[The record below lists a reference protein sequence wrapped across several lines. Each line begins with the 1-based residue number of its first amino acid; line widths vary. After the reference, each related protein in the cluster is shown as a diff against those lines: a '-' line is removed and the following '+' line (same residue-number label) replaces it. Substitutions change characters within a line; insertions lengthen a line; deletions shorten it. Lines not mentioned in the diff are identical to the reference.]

1 MKIKFLISIFII
13 MVMQGHA
20 YAFAGNCNA
29 NNKKTGYVQSIYI
42 GVDNDNDG
50 SVTFKFL
57 PKGSKEKEAITLS
70 FYNYISSKHNVI
82 LPDDRVAAQNA
93 RAAYTLLLTAY
104 SSGSPIK
111 IMRCYKDGV
120 VAFGMGQGPL

>member
-20 YAFAGNCNA
+20 FARNCDA
-29 NNKKTGYVQSIYI
+29 NDKKTGYVQSIYI
-42 GVDNDNDG
+42 GVDNENDG
-50 SVTFKFL
+50 SVTFNFL
-57 PKGSKEKEAITLS
+57 PKGSKEAITLS
-70 FYNYISSKHNVI
+70 FYNYISSKQNTI
-82 LPDDRVAAQNA
+82 FPDDMVAAQNA

-111 IMRCYKDGV
+111 IMRCYGNGV
-120 VAFGMGQGPL
+120 VALGMGHGSL

>member
-13 MVMQGHA
+13 MVMQSHA
-20 YAFAGNCNA
+20 YAFAGHCDK
-29 NNKKTGYVQSIYI
+29 NNGKTGYVQSIYI
-42 GVDNDNDG
+42 GVDNSNDG
-50 SVTFKFL
+50 SVSFNFL
-57 PKGSKEKEAITLS
+57 PKGSKEAITLS
-70 FYNYISSKHNVI
+70 FYNYISSKHNTI
-82 LPDDRVAAQNA
+82 LPDDTVAAQNA

-120 VAFGMGQGPL
+120 VAFGIGQGSL